1 MYSGGVQM
9 LVATDSEHGFKVCTL
24 KLKKHQ
30 PSRNSLLCTLKM
42 HAH

>member
-30 PSRNSLLCTLKM
+30 PSRNSLFVYTQM